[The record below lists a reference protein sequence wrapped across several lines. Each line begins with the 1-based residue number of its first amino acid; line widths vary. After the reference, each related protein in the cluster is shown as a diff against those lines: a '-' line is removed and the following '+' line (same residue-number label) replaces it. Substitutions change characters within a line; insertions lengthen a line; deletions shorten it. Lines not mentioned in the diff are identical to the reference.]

1 MPAKKPA
8 PAHPQPL
15 LSLKKSKPMIV
26 LHYIP
31 TLTKR
36 LEQASAFA
44 QLLHESQVKTMET
57 HLFSGKVNRREFVE
71 KLTTVNPDIVH
82 IHGCWYYDIACVERW
97 ALSRGYPVLLS
108 LSNGMDE
115 RMMREDFWKKRLPQ
129 IFAFQ
134 FKTIRKATAL
144 HAISEK
150 EFNDLKALGW
160 RKRIVLVPKAE
171 NKESISLMCDSF
183 HALYQQVIDT
193 VKINS
198 LNNKQKRWL
207 WTIIQVA
214 ITPATDSPDNDTLA
228 KRRTLAE
235 NIKTEL
241 TASDWRTIQIFTI
254 DHSLQ
259 QMFLKGLKDLK
270 VELTEVMTQLP
281 PRFSVKKNIKEFND
295 RKKEKLFKDYVEH
308 PVEKA
313 LAENIYRLKKIL
325 CERKI
330 DKEWQKPYLLLLE
343 VYSVIRWQYYDEGLL
358 LSILKRWHLLEFS
371 GRLFSVISSLLD
383 LPLGFMPLDPIND
396 PETEEM
402 KKNLQNNL

>member
-1 MPAKKPA
+1 
-8 PAHPQPL
+8 
-15 LSLKKSKPMIV
+15 MIV

>member
-1 MPAKKPA
+1 MPAKTPA

-15 LSLKKSKPMIV
+15 LSFKKSKPMIV

-183 HALYQQVIDT
+183 HALYQKVIDT

-241 TASDWRTIQIFTI
+241 TANDWRTIQIFTI

>member
-1 MPAKKPA
+1 
-8 PAHPQPL
+8 
-15 LSLKKSKPMIV
+15 MIV

-31 TLTKR
+31 TLTKQ

-160 RKRIVLVPKAE
+160 KKRIVLVPKAE
-171 NKESISLMCDSF
+171 NEESIGLMCDAF
-183 HALYQQVIDT
+183 HSLYQKIIDT
-193 VKINS
+193 VKINT
-198 LNNKQKRWL
+198 LNNRQKRWL

>member
-1 MPAKKPA
+1 MPAKNPA

-15 LSLKKSKPMIV
+15 LSFKKSKPMIV

-183 HALYQQVIDT
+183 HALYQKVIDT